1 MGLGKN
7 ISIGVGLY
15 ALVLVVLMV
24 LKNKQK
30 VDSAGYN
37 TYSTM
42 VTIWYIVGFIGLLI
56 IFVPLG
62 AGPLIIGIFNDL
74 LIEKEYGRPVYG
86 RPVYGTFY

>member
-1 MGLGKN
+1 MGIGKN
-7 ISIGVGLY
+7 IIIGIGLY
-15 ALVLVVLMV
+15 VLVLVVLMV

-30 VDSAGYN
+30 DGYN

-62 AGPLIIGIFNDL
+62 AGPLIIDIFNDL

-86 RPVYGTFY
+86 TQVYGTFY